1 MAATVKEM
9 AQYLGRPGHYH
20 VQGMKFAVRVLDA
33 RVSFGAVQLQIA
45 PCSGSGTAWVTQDSV
60 MLSDEEGK

>member
-1 MAATVKEM
+1 VTTVKEL

-20 VQGMKFAVRVLDA
+20 VQGMKFGVKVLDA

-45 PCSGSGTAWVTQDSV
+45 PYSGSGTAWVDRGSV
-60 MLSDEEGK
+60 RLPVEEAK